1 MRTKTLKYRILTAFA
16 GIILIFGACIFGLGF
31 YVIKNDVFGR
41 TQQQVELFLNS
52 ARTFYEEEIN
62 RIGASLEAAD
72 LNASPDSLKDKL
84 KLDYFE
90 RVPIDQ
96 ASDCRS
102 EIVRQAA
109 HIGQP
114 VGGTRVIS
122 RDELAQMPLEL
133 QQRCRIDILDTEM
146 ARPTEMK
153 VLEAALA
160 KEYALPIRDS
170 SGQVQQVV
178 YAGRVINHDY
188 VLVDRIRKL
197 VFGDALYED
206 KPVGTVTVFM
216 DDVRISTN
224 VLDENGHRAV
234 GTRVSDEVYSAV
246 VEGGRR
252 WLDRAFVVTHKYL
265 TGYEPIRT
273 IDGKIV
279 GILYVGIL
287 EQPFSDM
294 TVRIVVG
301 FILVIIFGAV
311 LAFVFS
317 VILTGSIVKP
327 ITEMLTAT
335 RKMADGQLGHEVT
348 PDKTIRE
355 LNQFAKSFND
365 MSLRLKERETSLKH
379 SNDKLAELNQSYLDL
394 LGFVAHELKGL
405 LSSAVINAYSIRD
418 GFLGMINFK
427 QKKAVVS
434 ICRNLDF
441 LDATVTKFLNL
452 SRIER
457 GNLEIHKTQVSVS
470 RDIFAISIE
479 TFSKL
484 AQNKNITIR
493 NDLDPKLQ
501 IQADRDLM
509 QIISNN
515 LVNNAI
521 KYGDENGQ
529 VRITAKDKGGFVSVE
544 VYNDST
550 PIPPDKMDQLF
561 KKFSRLDMPS
571 KKKVKGTGL
580 GLYITKQI
588 VEAHGGNIRVEAK
601 ENGNSFIFTISKE

>member
-1 MRTKTLKYRILTAFA
+1 MRTKTLKYRIQTAFA
-16 GIILIFGACIFGLGF
+16 GIILIFGACIFALGF
-31 YVIKNDVFGR
+31 YVIKYDVFGR
-41 TQQQVELFLNS
+41 TQQQIELFLNS

-72 LNASPDSLKDKL
+72 LDASPQVLEDKL
-84 KLDYFE
+84 RLDYFY
-90 RVPIDQ
+90 RVAVDQ
-96 ASDCRS
+96 ASESSS
-102 EIVRQAA
+102 EIVREVVRT
-109 HIGQP
+109 GQP
-114 VGGTRVIS
+114 LGGTRVIS
-122 RDELAQMPLEL
+122 REELEKISPEL
-133 QQRCRIDILDTEM
+133 QQRSRIDILDTEK
-146 ARPTEMK
+146 ARPTNMK
-153 VLEAALA
+153 VLETALT
-160 KEYALPIRDS
+160 KEFALPLKDDA
-170 SGQVQQVV
+170 GQVREVV
-178 YAGRVINHDY
+178 YAGRIINHDH

-197 VFGDALYED
+197 VFGNAIYKD
-206 KPVGTVTVFM
+206 KPVGTVTIFM

-224 VLDENGHRAV
+224 VLDEKGHRAI

-246 VEGGRR
+246 VEDGNR
-252 WLDRAFVVTHKYL
+252 WLDSAFVVTHKYL

-287 EQPFSDM
+287 EEPFNDM
-294 TVRIVVG
+294 TVRIVLS
-301 FILVIIFGAV
+301 FILVIVFGAL

-317 VILTGSIVKP
+317 LILTGSIVKP
-327 ITEMLTAT
+327 MTEMLTAT

-348 PDKTIRE
+348 PDKTISE
-355 LNQFAKSFND
+355 LNQFAKSFNE
-365 MSLRLKERETSLKH
+365 MSFRLKERENSLKL
-379 SNDKLAELNQSYLDL
+379 SNDKMAELNKSYLDL

-441 LDATVTKFLNL
+441 LDATVKKFLNL

-457 GNLEIHKTQVSVS
+457 GNLEVNRTLFSLGK
-470 RDIFAISIE
+470 DIFAMSVE
-479 TFSKL
+479 TFSKM
-484 AQNKNITIR
+484 AQDRQITIS
-493 NDLDPKLQ
+493 NQIDPALKVK
-501 IQADRDLM
+501 ADMDLM
-509 QIISNN
+509 QIVANN

-521 KYGDENGQ
+521 KYGQEGGK
-529 VRITAKDKGGFVSVE
+529 VLITTKDKGGFVTVE

-550 PIPPDKMDQLF
+550 PIPADKIDQLF